1 MSSAGVRRPVIPDI
15 IESENSIEILHIM
28 PLKERG
34 AL

>member
-1 MSSAGVRRPVIPDI
+1 MGSGGVRRPVIPDI
-15 IESENSIEILHIM
+15 IEARNSIEILHIM